1 MIATSTDYD
10 AWRVG
15 EAPVTVAEVFKT
27 LSENADLSRRVAGAI
42 LEHVNAAI
50 LKKDV
55 LTSAEGGM
63 KFSIMTRKELQSEED
78 KKTLGYILPA
88 YFE

>member
-1 MIATSTDYD
+1 M
-10 AWRVG
+10 
-15 EAPVTVAEVFKT
+15 FKT
-27 LSENADLSRRVAGAI
+27 LKDNAELSRRVAGSI
-42 LEHVNAAI
+42 LEHVNEAI

-63 KFSIMTRKELQSEED
+63 KFSIMTRKDLQTEKD
-78 KKTLGYILPA
+78 KETLGYILPA